1 MSKILSTESN
11 NKIPTGGMPTVMSIV
26 DKTIVPAP
34 GTAGVPMDAKSEVIM
49 ITSIASGLNSIEKS
63 CAKKNT
69 AITWYNAVPSMFTV
83 VPNGITNFETY
94 GFIFRLSSAVFN
106 VTGIVAIE
114 LAVEKDTVCGLR
126 NFENV
131 EDIGLFAMNFKI
143 KT

>member
-69 AITWYNAVPSMFTV
+69 AIT
-83 VPNGITNFETY
+83 
-94 GFIFRLSSAVFN
+94 
-106 VTGIVAIE
+106 
-114 LAVEKDTVCGLR
+114 
-126 NFENV
+126 
-131 EDIGLFAMNFKI
+131 
-143 KT
+143 